1 MILIVDTGSRL
12 CSVLRMMVSLLFYLF
27 GKSVTHMPI
36 HVYYYI
42 ASRAFFAWN
51 ICRPRA
57 HVIYLWI
64 VYILTCIQNIECELR
79 IWIVRHLIWS
89 IFFSILCIFHSD
101 IESSNSFFV
110 PACSHHGILALG
122 PQSVFGSLW
131 WGAFWIRNATKQ
143 AVYKSF
149 RDHALLYF
157 PFLWFPHNYR
167 NTDQPSL
174 CLSNWAR
181 VRP

>member
-1 MILIVDTGSRL
+1 MILIIDTGSRL

-131 WGAFWIRNATKQ
+131 WGAFESVMQLNRQFTNRSEIM
-143 AVYKSF
+143 
-149 RDHALLYF
+149 LYSTFLFCGSHTITETPINPRFVF
-157 PFLWFPHNYR
+157 PTGLE
-167 NTDQPSL
+167 
-174 CLSNWAR
+174 
-181 VRP
+181 